1 MNSIVFVHGLQG
13 HPQRTWSSRPR
24 LSRKTSGDTSA
35 SDAHPSRR
43 DKLLRFPNWFSK
55 HKGLLSG
62 DDAIEE
68 SLNTAKDG
76 QREMFW
82 PRDLLSED
90 FPTARV
96 MTFDYNSRVT
106 QGFEAANQSNIFSH
120 ARNLLYQLESKRR
133 LAPDRHL
140 VFIVHSLGGII
151 VKEALRRSEVDP
163 DPKINKIFNST
174 TGVFFFGTPHRGS
187 KDWASFGE
195 GITKVASLLLGVDSN
210 EQILH
215 ALLPSGPEL
224 DLCQESFMTQ

>member
-82 PRDLLSED
+82 PRDLLNED

-96 MTFDYNSRVT
+96 MTFGYNSRVT

-174 TGVFFFGTPHRGS
+174 TGVFFSVPLTGGAKTG
-187 KDWASFGE
+187 
-195 GITKVASLLLGVDSN
+195 
-210 EQILH
+210 
-215 ALLPSGPEL
+215 LPSERVSRRL
-224 DLCQESFMTQ
+224 QVFYLVWTQTNKFSMLYCLLAPNLIFVENHS